1 MRTRD
6 GMESDR
12 ALRLKKVL
20 VRTTSFIAMMSLL
33 YSAYLYYDYRARMP
47 TRPLPNAGRT
57 YPVDLKGDTFYTTKM
72 EQRRFYATEYIFFA
86 SVITIGAASWIRWRR
101 SHSRPA

>member
-1 MRTRD
+1 MPIRD
-6 GMESDR
+6 YMESDR
-12 ALRLKKVL
+12 ALRITKIL
-20 VRTTSFIAMMSLL
+20 VRTTAVIGMISLF
-33 YSAYLYYDYRARMP
+33 YTAYLYYDYRARMP

-57 YPVDLKGDTFYTTKM
+57 YPVDLKGDTFYTTKT

>member
-6 GMESDR
+6 DMESDR

-20 VRTTSFIAMMSLL
+20 VRTTAVIGMICLF
-33 YSAYLYYDYRARMP
+33 YTAYLYYDYRARMP
-47 TRPLPNAGRT
+47 TQPQPKAGRT
-57 YPVDLKGDTFYTTKM
+57 YAVYLKGDTFYTTKT
-72 EQRRFYATEYIFFA
+72 EQRRYYATQYIFFA

-101 SHSRPA
+101 SQSRAA

>member
-6 GMESDR
+6 DMDSNR
-12 ALRLKKVL
+12 ALRLKKGL
-20 VRTTSFIAMMSLL
+20 VRTTAVIGMISLL

-47 TRPLPNAGRT
+47 TEPQPNAGRT

-86 SVITIGAASWIRWRR
+86 SAITIGAASWIRWRR
-101 SHSRPA
+101 SHSRAA

>member
-6 GMESDR
+6 DMESDR

-20 VRTTSFIAMMSLL
+20 VRTTAVIGMISLL

-47 TRPLPNAGRT
+47 TEPQPNAGA
-57 YPVDLKGDTFYTTKM
+57 DLSG
-72 EQRRFYATEYIFFA
+72 
-86 SVITIGAASWIRWRR
+86 
-101 SHSRPA
+101 

>member
-6 GMESDR
+6 DRESDR

-20 VRTTSFIAMMSLL
+20 VRTTAVIAMISLL

-47 TRPLPNAGRT
+47 TEPQLNAGRT
-57 YPVDLKGDTFYTTKM
+57 YPVDLKGDTFYTTKT

-86 SVITIGAASWIRWRR
+86 SVITIGAVSWIRWRR
-101 SHSRPA
+101 SHSRAA